1 MAGVWMILAAPREVG
16 DDVSLTVGGT
26 IILTQ
31 QEVDKIGN
39 QALSLRVLIMDDDSF
54 NDDEVVDF
62 SDTFAG
68 PFNAGANSFQTTV
81 FTVSHDKVADSEPGY
96 ESVAELYAR
105 VRVSPASVTFSLKT
119 NWAESNNVYVRFAA

>member
-1 MAGVWMILAAPREVG
+1 IVAAPREIS

-39 QALSLRVLIMDDDSF
+39 QALSLRILIMDDDSF
-54 NDDEVVDF
+54 HDNEVDNF
-62 SDTFAG
+62 SDSFAG
-68 PFNAGANSFQTTV
+68 PFNAGANSFQTRD
-81 FTVSHDKVADSEPGY
+81 FTVSHEKVADSEPGY

-105 VRVSPASVTFSLKT
+105 VRVSPATTTSIKT
-119 NWAESNNVYVRFAA
+119 NWAESNDVYVRFAA